1 MLKNEQERIFI
12 IKPIHG
18 WVSLDLREVWQYR
31 EMLYFLVWREIK
43 VRYKQTALGV
53 AWAVIQPFFMMVIFS
68 LLFGRFVNVP
78 SEGIPYPLFNYAA
91 LLPWMLFSEGVM
103 RSANSIVADGGL
115 IRKVYFPRLI
125 MPLSGVISPL
135 VDFVITFLVFL
146 GIVFY
151 FRFPITIRILWL
163 PVFILFSLIT
173 SLAVGLWLSAINV
186 KYRDVRYIIP
196 FLLQCWFFVSPIV
209 YSSVNLPRSWH
220 FIYSLNPMVGVI
232 EGFRW
237 VLLGATPPALISTVS
252 FLAVLSI
259 LLSGLHYFKCMEKTF
274 ADVV

>member
-78 SEGIPYPLFNYAA
+78 SEGVPYPLFNYAA